1 MLTRTWQQ
9 HGLTVVNAPE
19 LAARAADPT
28 DFSSGLRAVAALRRL
43 LETLEL
49 RQVERA
55 LACGASW
62 SDVAADLGVTRQ
74 AVHRKYARRLREA
87 GSAGRGVEGP

>member
-1 MLTRTWQQ
+1 MLTP
-9 HGLTVVNAPE
+9 VEAPE
-19 LAARAADPT
+19 LAARAADTT
-28 DFSSGLRAVAALRRL
+28 DTSSGLRAVAALRRL

-55 LACGASW
+55 LAQGASW
-62 SDVAADLGVTRQ
+62 SEIAADLGVTRQ

-87 GSAGRGVEGP
+87 GAAGGEEQR

>member
-1 MLTRTWQQ
+1 MLT
-9 HGLTVVNAPE
+9 TVDAPA
-19 LAARAADPT
+19 LAARAADTT

-62 SDVAADLGVTRQ
+62 SQIAADLGVTRQ

-87 GSAGRGVEGP
+87 GAAGGEADG